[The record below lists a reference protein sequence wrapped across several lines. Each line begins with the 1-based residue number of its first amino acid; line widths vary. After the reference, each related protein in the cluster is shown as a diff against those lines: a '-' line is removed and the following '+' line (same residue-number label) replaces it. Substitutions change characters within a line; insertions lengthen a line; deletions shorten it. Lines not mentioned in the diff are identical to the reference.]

1 MEIFNLRALSQKQRF
16 NYAIV
21 SGLLAAIVLGVLT
34 GLIRQ
39 TINFSFIVWAIGYGV
54 AMTIKKL
61 GRGVQVKFS
70 VLGAIYAFIG
80 ILISDVVLT
89 FGLAR
94 VLDPSAY
101 LTVITLVL
109 NEDISSIVWLV
120 YRLIAIYIAYNYS
133 RVI

>member
-39 TINFSFIVWAIGYGV
+39 TINFSFIGWAIGYGV

-109 NEDISSIVWLV
+109 KEDISSIVWLV